1 MRYGK
6 AIATDAPT
14 SRPLQRDHTQRP
26 ASVASGGAPAEAWG
40 TYRPQGVAGVAI
52 QLTRNRIV
60 RGAARRFVGNYLKD
74 AQPFFDVEIDG
85 MKMRCAARDNP
96 TEWGLVFMGA
106 RQDHVG
112 RDVIIAPLRKG
123 DVFLDVGANCGA
135 YALFAARAVGPSGRV
150 IAVEPMPEML
160 RRLRY
165 NIAVN
170 GFRNIEVVPTA
181 VGPEAGTATLYVDEA
196 RRGLSSMEALEGA
209 TPLQVPIATLLSVVE
224 RAGVDRIDA
233 LKIDIE
239 GFEDRALLPFISTA
253 PRTLWPRRIYMET
266 DWAARWERDC
276 IAGLIAAGYAEAWR
290 SRGDILLRLPEAA

>member
-6 AIATDAPT
+6 AIAADAPT
-14 SRPLQRDHTQRP
+14 SRPLPRDHAQR
-26 ASVASGGAPAEAWG
+26 SGSAAAGGSAAEPWG
-40 TYRPQGVAGVAI
+40 THRPQGVAAVAI

-60 RGAARRFVGNYLKD
+60 RGAARRFVGNYLKA

-96 TEWGLVFMGA
+96 TEWGLVFMGQ

-112 RDVIIAPLRKG
+112 RDVIIAPLREG
-123 DVFLDVGANCGA
+123 NVFLDIGANCGA
-135 YALFAARAVGPSGRV
+135 YALFAARQVGPSGRV
-150 IAVEPMPEML
+150 IAIEPMPEML

-170 GFRNIEVVPTA
+170 GFPNIEVVPTA
-181 VGPEAGTATLYVDEA
+181 VGPEAGTATLFVDEA
-196 RRGLSSMEALEGA
+196 RRGLSSMEVLDGA

-224 RAGVDRIDA
+224 RSGVDRVDA

-239 GFEDRALLPFISTA
+239 GFEDRALLPFIAAA
-253 PRTLWPRRIYMET
+253 PRALWPKRIYMET

-276 IAGLIAAGYAEAWR
+276 IAGLIAAGYVEAWR
-290 SRGDILLRLPEAA
+290 SRGDILLRLREAA